1 MLALS
6 YAPPAAGSSSAK
18 TCRSTAAPS
27 IRQGVEAANVL
38 ANESESQYLRAS
50 LGSEN
55 MPAAALLAGDGTPSG
70 GAQAL
75 GAASVGFKGRIR
87 AVKVRT
93 GDHGLSA
100 AELERRLIELG
111 FVEGARVEVLHQGL
125 FGRDPIAVRVNET
138 TVALRRRE
146 AAAILV
152 EPDGG

>member
-1 MLALS
+1 MLA
-6 YAPPAAGSSSAK
+6 APRIAGH
-18 TCRSTAAPS
+18 R
-27 IRQGVEAANVL
+27 
-38 ANESESQYLRAS
+38 
-50 LGSEN
+50 
-55 MPAAALLAGDGTPSG
+55 TPSRD
-70 GAQAL
+70 AQAL
-75 GAASVGFKGRIR
+75 GAAPVGYKGRIR
-87 AVKVRT
+87 AVQVGT

-152 EPDGG
+152 KSDDG

>member
-1 MLALS
+1 
-6 YAPPAAGSSSAK
+6 
-18 TCRSTAAPS
+18 
-27 IRQGVEAANVL
+27 
-38 ANESESQYLRAS
+38 
-50 LGSEN
+50 
-55 MPAAALLAGDGTPSG
+55 MPAAARIIGDNTPSG
-70 GAQAL
+70 AAQSL
-75 GAASVGFKGRIR
+75 GASAVGFKGRIW
-87 AVKVRT
+87 AVRVRT

-152 EPDGG
+152 EPDGA